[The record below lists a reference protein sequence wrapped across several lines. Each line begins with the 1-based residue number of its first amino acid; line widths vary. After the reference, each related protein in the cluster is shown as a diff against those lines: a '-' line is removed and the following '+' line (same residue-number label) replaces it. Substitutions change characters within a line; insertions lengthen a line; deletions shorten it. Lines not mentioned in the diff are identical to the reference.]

1 MAAKTT
7 GERIRERRI
16 QLGITASELAAR
28 LGKDRST
35 IYYYENGKVK
45 DIPMKTINEI
55 AGILDVS
62 ASYLLGFGANEK
74 PGLLEQDRANGNK
87 HDTILTPNQHSVK
100 ANWLEDFRACHPKI
114 KDTEIVEAIRL
125 SFPGFDKTLL
135 SKCKSPEKYGVEL
148 SEAVKTCLVVT
159 FEERD
164 NT

>member
-1 MAAKTT
+1 MAAKSL
-7 GERIRERRI
+7 GEQLKERRK
-16 QLGITASELAAR
+16 QLGITVEKLAER
-28 LGKDRST
+28 IGKDRST
-35 IYYYENGKVK
+35 VYRYENGEISNITVSTMKK
-45 DIPMKTINEI
+45 IADSLQFHFAIQFIPEQEK
-55 AGILDVS
+55 
-62 ASYLLGFGANEK
+62 K

-148 SEAVKTCLVVT
+148 SEGVKTCLIEA